1 MQYYI
6 LAFAATLLLATDF
19 SLNKLYQRRAGS
31 SAAAGFAFNALC
43 GIFTAIVFWAINGFK
58 FEFTP
63 FSLVMATAMAT
74 SVLLYSLAGLKML
87 SGGRLAVYTL
97 FLMTGGM
104 SLPYIFGLIFWNE
117 PFSVLRTAG
126 ILLITAGVICAN
138 ISKKRGSDSRG
149 GLYLLLGVIVFVLNG
164 CASIISKSHQIDTAH
179 ATVSA
184 ASFVMLVGLMRAVTC
199 AAAFAVCAKKDHAAA
214 KELPLLH
221 AVPITAASAVISG
234 ASYLFQLIGA
244 ANLPATVLYPIVTG
258 GSIVFTTL
266 AGWLLFREKPPA
278 RTWIGVLLCLA
289 GTLLFL

>member
-1 MQYYI
+1 M
-6 LAFAATLLLATDF
+6 
-19 SLNKLYQRRAGS
+19 
-31 SAAAGFAFNALC
+31 
-43 GIFTAIVFWAINGFK
+43 
-58 FEFTP
+58 P
-63 FSLVMATAMAT
+63 
-74 SVLLYSLAGLKML
+74 
-87 SGGRLAVYTL
+87 SGGRLGVYTL

-138 ISKKRGSDSRG
+138 ISKKRSSDSRG

-199 AAAFAVCAKKDHAAA
+199 AAAFAVCAKKDPAAA

-244 ANLPATVLYPIVTG
+244 ANLPATVLSHRDRRQHRIHNAG
-258 GSIVFTTL
+258 GL
-266 AGWLLFREKPPA
+266 AAVPRKA
-278 RTWIGVLLCLA
+278 SRTDLDRRTALSCRNAAFPVSCP
-289 GTLLFL
+289 